1 MAGSVGLAEQVALS
15 IGQGA
20 VSEQVASQL
29 QEALPEVSFL
39 RYELKML
46 KPTYLTHGA
55 NARFSPLEHP
65 PLRTAGT
72 VQRGRQ
78 G

>member
-1 MAGSVGLAEQVALS
+1 MAGSAGLAEQVALS

-39 RYELKML
+39 RSGPKLL
-46 KPTYLTHGA
+46 LP
-55 NARFSPLEHP
+55 RIP
-65 PLRTAGT
+65 PIRAIKRKDQLRRGCT
-72 VQRGRQ
+72 VQCGCE